1 MTDLQI
7 AVIMLGCLVVFSG
20 YLLLC
25 ERVGR

>member
-7 AVIMLGCLVVFSG
+7 AVIGIVCIALLWG

-25 ERVGR
+25 ERVRR

>member
-1 MTDLQI
+1 MTDIQI
-7 AVIMLGCLVVFSG
+7 AVILIASIAVLSG